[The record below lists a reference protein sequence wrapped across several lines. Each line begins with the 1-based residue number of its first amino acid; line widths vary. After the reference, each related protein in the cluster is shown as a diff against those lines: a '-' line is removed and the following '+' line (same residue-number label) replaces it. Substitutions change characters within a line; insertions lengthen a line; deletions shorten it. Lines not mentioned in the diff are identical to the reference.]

1 MYSANYSQN
10 KHATLSD
17 GSKIPRSGFGTWQN
31 QDNIGELVKEAIRVG
46 YRHIDTAKAYDNEA
60 AIGKALK
67 EVFAEGKIKREDLF
81 ITTKLWNDDK
91 EDVEKAL
98 KTSLEKLQLDYVDLY
113 LIHWPIGQ
121 IDGQTGAIKKQVP
134 LHVTWKAL
142 EEQVKAGR
150 VKSIG
155 VSNVNVQLLLDLL
168 SYAEIKPVMNQV
180 EVHPY
185 LIQEDLI
192 NFCKKNNVEITAYSP
207 LGGNVPGNP
216 KFSSKTLT
224 EEAVIKEIAAKHN
237 KTPGQVIINWH
248 LSRGYVVIPKTAT
261 ESRIKENFES
271 DTFDLSEEE
280 VKKISD
286 LNKDVRVCD
295 PRTFFKNALFH

>member
-1 MYSANYSQN
+1 MSKANYTQD

-17 GSKIPRSGFGTWQN
+17 GHKMPRSGFGTWQN
-31 QDNIGELVKEAIRVG
+31 QDNIEALVKEAIRVG
-46 YRHIDTAKAYDNEA
+46 YRHIDTARAYDNET

-67 EVFAEGKIKREDLF
+67 EVISEGKVKREDLF

-113 LIHWPIGQ
+113 LIHWPVGKV
-121 IDGQTGAIKKQVP
+121 DGKTGERLVQVP
-134 LHVTWKAL
+134 LHKTWKAL
-142 EEQVKAGR
+142 EDQVKAGR

-155 VSNVNVQLLLDLL
+155 VSNFNVQLLVDLL
-168 SYAEIKPVMNQV
+168 SYAEIKPAMNQV

-185 LIQEDLI
+185 LSQIDLI
-192 NFCKKNNVEITAYSP
+192 GFCKKNNIEITAYCP

-216 KFSSKTLT
+216 EFSAKTLL
-224 EEAVIKEIAAKHN
+224 EEPVIKEIAQKHN

-248 LSRGYVVIPKTAT
+248 LSRGYVVIPKTST

-271 DTFDLSEEE
+271 DTFELSEEE
-280 VKKISD
+280 IKKID
-286 LNKDVRVCD
+286 GLNKNVRVCE
-295 PRTFFKNALFH
+295 PNGFFKTPLFA